1 MGVRGMTL
9 NGRQL
14 VVRTRPLIDI
24 VSDPVARVRRPD
36 EWEKAL
42 VELTAI
48 MQDKRQW
55 NVFRP
60 KAGCRTTHATNN
72 IGDGRLAWLREF
84 CTDELGYTPPRIR
97 TNGGRRR

>member
-42 VELTAI
+42 VELSAI
-48 MQDKRQW
+48 MQERHQW
-55 NVFRP
+55 GVFKP
-60 KAGCRTTHATNN
+60 KAGCRTTHAANN
-72 IGDGRLAWLREF
+72 IGRQRLAWLRQF
-84 CTDELGYTPPRIR
+84 CIDELGYRPPRSGG
-97 TNGGRRR
+97 NGN